1 MKPKSTYLLSIFG
14 LISAAVIFAGCAHT
28 TITNQA
34 LEFNKA
40 VQQHRLDSLFLNV
53 IRAAHREPMAMTSIN
68 TVAATNTAS
77 GGLTSL
83 AFPFGPLSRTPPYTA
98 TFDAHLTR
106 QPRFDLQ
113 ILDNDTEFVKG
124 FMAPVDEKTIN
135 YFLGQG
141 WRPKMLAYLFIES
154 LQGQVEDFTD
164 RAEIARMYNGH
175 PPARVKVPNEPDNPV
190 FDFLIDKYLPNLQ
203 VSDTGF
209 KIVKSNVKVY
219 TRSPQA
225 ILYYLGELARVSLGE
240 THGTIPVIDGQQLFV
255 VRMGPKTSLDAA
267 VSIDFRGRF
276 YHIPEDPRSRSL
288 STLTLVQ
295 QLVNMQAKKVQPPTT
310 AIQLIG
316 G

>member
-1 MKPKSTYLLSIFG
+1 MKKQSKLPTLTSGLFLLV
-14 LISAAVIFAGCAHT
+14 AAIFAGCAHT

-53 IRAAHREPMAMTSIN
+53 LRAAHREPMAMTSIN
-68 TVAATNTAS
+68 TVAATNTAT
-77 GGLTSL
+77 GGVSSL
-83 AFPFGPLSRTPPYTA
+83 FFPFGPLSRVTSTA
-98 TFDAHLTR
+98 TLDAHLTR

-113 ILDNDTEFVKG
+113 ILDNDTEFTKG
-124 FMAPVDEKTIN
+124 FMASVDEKTIS
-135 YFLGQG
+135 YFLNQG
-141 WRPKMLAYLFIES
+141 WRPKLLAYLFIES
-154 LQGQVEDFTD
+154 LQGQLEDFTD
-164 RAEIARMYNGH
+164 RPQIDRFFNGH
-175 PPARVKVPNEPDNPV
+175 PPARIKIVNEPDSPV

-203 VSDTGF
+203 VSETGF
-209 KIVKSNVKVY
+209 RIVKSNVKVF

-225 ILYYLGELARVSLGE
+225 ILYYLGELARVSLRESPGNVP
-240 THGTIPVIDGQQLFV
+240 IIDGQPLFL
-255 VRMGPKTSLDAA
+255 VRQGPKTNLNSA
-267 VSIDFRGRF
+267 VSVDFRGRF
-276 YHIPEDPRSRSL
+276 YHVPNDPPNRSL